1 MLYPLSFSF
10 LLLNLCLCSD
20 SSHHSSPFHAM
31 FPQFSFSLTCPSIFR
46 ILSCS
51 YLLQAR
57 RIVSASPH
65 HLQSRVM
72 AIIIPNNSSLFLQ
85 TCTTVAWTS
94 SPIFQTFIGLVG
106 KSMDH
111 DFCSCPRYFFS
122 ELMTLIKRQTGYWHF
137 MVLPEERKST
147 YSFTP
152 GETCGVMLFDVS
164 LKLRPDVQIRLH
176 PINMACV
183 TVKTEAMFMCGCT

>member
-1 MLYPLSFSF
+1 M
-10 LLLNLCLCSD
+10 
-20 SSHHSSPFHAM
+20 
-31 FPQFSFSLTCPSIFR
+31 
-46 ILSCS
+46 
-51 YLLQAR
+51 
-57 RIVSASPH
+57 
-65 HLQSRVM
+65 
-72 AIIIPNNSSLFLQ
+72 
-85 TCTTVAWTS
+85 TS
-94 SPIFQTFIGLVG
+94 VPALGI
-106 KSMDH
+106 
-111 DFCSCPRYFFS
+111 FFS

-183 TVKTEAMFMCGCT
+183 TVKTEAMFMCACT